1 MIAPFKSVPVLL
13 LLLLCLIECKIHT
26 HNPLFILLLLFER
39 PFLNNIQDLKG
50 KEIDFPFSYLRVRQ
64 LLAVAEILELSRGSA
79 AVGGVDYKSKKKVL
93 VCLVPAVINRP
104 QTSDSA
110 RPPGGAGGGNRKI
123 SRRNGNVEVTS

>member
-1 MIAPFKSVPVLL
+1 MPVLLL

-50 KEIDFPFSYLRVRQ
+50 KEIDFLFSYLRVRQ

-79 AVGGVDYKSKKKVL
+79 AVGGVDYKSKKRFLYVWCRLSSTGHRRQTAHDPLVVL
-93 VCLVPAVINRP
+93 V
-104 QTSDSA
+104 
-110 RPPGGAGGGNRKI
+110 GGIEKSVDAM
-123 SRRNGNVEVTS
+123 VTLR